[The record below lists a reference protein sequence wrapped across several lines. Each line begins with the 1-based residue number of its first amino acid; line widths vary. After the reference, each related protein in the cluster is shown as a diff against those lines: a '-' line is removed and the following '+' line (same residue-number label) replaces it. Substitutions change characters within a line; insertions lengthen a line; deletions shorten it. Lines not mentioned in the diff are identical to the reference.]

1 MTHSLASQ
9 RCTYLSWSPLGT
21 QIAWR
26 DPNRLAG
33 ASERGARCT
42 VPAHKPLLQRAA
54 RRYGQ
59 PVETGGSR
67 GIHGHT
73 DQPRGQAVPQ
83 AAAGRHRSQP
93 TQGRPA
99 EGDRAGAPKHSP
111 TWHAALVNSSSGAAD
126 WPGDRCAARV
136 GGLLPND
143 GRQLPGR
150 ARARARTEASKG
162 LWSAASAER
171 HRNAA
176 PKGPAQVCARTPASP
191 DVGRQCHQGP
201 AQLGRDAACAAGYA
215 DAVQLDAPGL
225 KVVPECSAAWCAAIG
240 VIETL
245 ERKQT
250 SQYGKVLSE
259 YPTLLASPR
268 ASSASRP
275 LALRCAGSD
284 AD

>member
-1 MTHSLASQ
+1 MMRFGVCDSFSRFSAV
-9 RCTYLSWSPLGT
+9 YLSILVPP
-21 QIAWR
+21 R
-26 DPNRLAG
+26 DPNRLEG
-33 ASERGARCT
+33 PKSSGWCVGARRQ
-42 VPAHKPLLQRAA
+42 VHGAGSQAAAA

-59 PVETGGSR
+59 PAETGGSR

-162 LWSAASAER
+162 LGSAASAER

-176 PKGPAQVCARTPASP
+176 LKGPAQVCVRTPASP
-191 DVGRQCHQGP
+191 DVDRQCHQGP
-201 AQLGRDAACAAGYA
+201 AQLGRDAACATGYA

-245 ERKQT
+245 ERKHET
-250 SQYGKVLSE
+250 DNTETTGNRGNLINFW
-259 YPTLLASPR
+259 
-268 ASSASRP
+268 
-275 LALRCAGSD
+275 
-284 AD
+284 